1 MAWQSAVS
9 NQRPRDFSSNPR
21 SSVGDY
27 LCTMYKWLLCYHAAL
42 RAAASSCHNL
52 HPGNPQTCQTA
63 ETEMY
68 ANATKGTPIV
78 NSDHGPL
85 HAGVLRYDP
94 RKSPL
99 NFLLADSWT
108 PCAHPH
114 QQAKG
119 AGDKKD
125 RSHIP
130 HTDDAAYQALHPKR
144 TQLAEQAILI
154 RSSAVY
160 SAN

>member
-1 MAWQSAVS
+1 
-9 NQRPRDFSSNPR
+9 
-21 SSVGDY
+21 
-27 LCTMYKWLLCYHAAL
+27 
-42 RAAASSCHNL
+42 
-52 HPGNPQTCQTA
+52 
-63 ETEMY
+63 MY

-85 HAGVLRYDP
+85 HSGVLRYDP

-119 AGDKKD
+119 AGAGDKKIVHTY
-125 RSHIP
+125 RIP
-130 HTDDAAYQALHPKR
+130 TMQPIRHYIQNARNWPSRLSWSGHLQS
-144 TQLAEQAILI
+144 TQQT
-154 RSSAVY
+154 
-160 SAN
+160 